1 MSVIIHWFRRD
12 LRVEDNTSLFRA
24 ARDADGVLPLFVLDD
39 HYAQDPNLGP
49 ARFRF
54 LRESLE
60 DLSRSLAYL
69 GSRLVVR
76 SGPASI
82 ALPDLVARV
91 GASAVYANLEIG
103 PYPERRDRETRDA
116 LEAIGAKLVLFPDA
130 LLVEPDVTVAD
141 SGKPYTVYGAY
152 FRSWTAAEKSPVLP
166 APDRLEGPSVRGIE
180 LEKVTTWNDLT
191 PDPESL
197 PGGETE
203 AHEVLSAFVSGP
215 LETYA
220 IDRDFPGRD
229 GTSKLSPHLHFGT
242 ISPRT
247 ILAGVSGARVRAG
260 ARKFVAELAWREF
273 FHHLLFHFPSVA
285 TESFRPEFRELPWST
300 DEGAFFTWRTG
311 RTGFPFVDAGMRQL
325 ARSHWMH
332 NRARMAVASFL
343 TKDLH
348 LDWRLGEKWFEH
360 ELADADLASNNGGW
374 QWVAGTGADAAPY
387 FRILNPVLQSKRFD
401 PDGDYIRRFVPELQR
416 VPRERIHEPWT
427 MTPSEQREAGC
438 EIGADYPAP
447 IVDHARE
454 RDAALRMFETVK
466 SKR

>member
-39 HYAQDPNLGP
+39 HYAHDPNVGP
-49 ARFRF
+49 ARLRF

-60 DLSRSLAYL
+60 DLSRSLLAL

-76 SGPASI
+76 SGPPSI
-82 ALPDLVARV
+82 ALPSLVAET

-103 PYPERRDRETRDA
+103 PYPERRDSEARDA

-130 LLVEPDVTVAD
+130 LLVEPDVTLAE
-141 SGKPYTVYGAY
+141 SGKPYTVYGSY
-152 FRSWTAAEKSPVLP
+152 FRTWTTAEKSPVLP
-166 APDRLEGPSVRGIE
+166 ALDRLDGPSVPGIP
-180 LEKVTTWNDLT
+180 LDPVAAWSGLA
-191 PDPESL
+191 PHPES
-197 PGGETE
+197 PAGGETE
-203 AHEVLSAFVSGP
+203 AREVLSAFVCGP
-215 LETYA
+215 LENYA
-220 IDRDFPGRD
+220 ADRDFPDRD

-247 ILAGVSGARVRAG
+247 VLAAMSDPRVRTG
-260 ARKFVAELAWREF
+260 ARKFVSELAWREF
-273 FHHLLFHFPSVA
+273 FHHLLHHFPAVA
-285 TESFRPEFRELPWST
+285 TESFRPEFRDFPWST
-300 DEGAFFTWRTG
+300 DEAAFSAWRAG

-332 NRARMAVASFL
+332 NRSRMAVAFFL

-348 LDWRLGEKWFEH
+348 IDWRLGEKWFEH

-374 QWVAGTGADAAPY
+374 QWVAGTGADAVPY
-387 FRILNPVLQSKRFD
+387 FRILNPILQSKRFD
-401 PDGDYIRRFVPELQR
+401 PDGAYIRRFVPELER
-416 VPRERIHEPWT
+416 VPRDRIHEPWT
-427 MTPSEQREAGC
+427 MTPAEQREAGC
-438 EIGADYPAP
+438 EIGVDYPAP

-454 RDAALRMFETVK
+454 REAALRMFEAARRRK
-466 SKR
+466 